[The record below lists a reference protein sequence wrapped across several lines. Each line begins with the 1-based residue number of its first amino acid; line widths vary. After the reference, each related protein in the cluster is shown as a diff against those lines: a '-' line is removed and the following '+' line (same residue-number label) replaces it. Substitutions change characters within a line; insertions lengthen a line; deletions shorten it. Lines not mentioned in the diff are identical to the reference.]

1 LLRTVG
7 LSGGVVEAG
16 GERKELLDGCL
27 LSLGLILL
35 LNALLEDIVLLD
47 LLVEHDSDLIDLNI
61 LLEEG
66 TRKKNVSSNLLKLTL
81 CLRS

>member
-1 LLRTVG
+1 MLRTVG

-47 LLVEHDSDLIDLNI
+47 LLVEHDSDLIDLMFEVLV
-61 LLEEG
+61 LLRDRIDV
-66 TRKKNVSSNLLKLTL
+66 TF
-81 CLRS
+81 

>member
-1 LLRTVG
+1 MRTVG

-16 GERKELLDGCL
+16 GERKELLDSYL

-47 LLVEHDSDLIDLNI
+47 LLVEHDSDFIDLKI
-61 LLEEG
+61 WLEER
-66 TRKKNVSSNLLKLTL
+66 TKIKTL
-81 CLRS
+81 PVIY

>member
-1 LLRTVG
+1 M
-7 LSGGVVEAG
+7 
-16 GERKELLDGCL
+16 